1 MDTSST
7 SENILNIAYMN
18 IRGQTGLTLEKQ
30 LQIQHFISQ
39 NDIDILHCQ
48 EIDVL
53 EDTFNECT
61 LITSSYNVITNN
73 SKNKYGTATIVRNEF
88 SVENITLDTN
98 GRVIIFDIENITF
111 GNFYL
116 PSGTDAQSRANRE
129 NYLAETLPRLLVNSK
144 DDGCLGGDFNCISHK
159 EDATKNPES
168 KYLQV

>member
-1 MDTSST
+1 MDTAST

-18 IRGQTGLTLEKQ
+18 IRGQTRLTLEKQ

-73 SKNKYGTATIVRNEF
+73 SQNKYGTATIVRN
-88 SVENITLDTN
+88 
-98 GRVIIFDIENITF
+98 
-111 GNFYL
+111 
-116 PSGTDAQSRANRE
+116 
-129 NYLAETLPRLLVNSK
+129 
-144 DDGCLGGDFNCISHK
+144 
-159 EDATKNPES
+159 
-168 KYLQV
+168 